1 MFSIRGDDILCMIF
15 LELPSNMAD
24 SFIDGIRVAFWFI
37 NMLTISQTQWVPSN
51 ENLDSNLDSIIRCLF
66 LVLYQV
72 LNPLIKISRYSIF
85 LKHLMIYRIQS
96 AYLRYIF
103 LYNSTIVQRT

>member
-37 NMLTISQTQWVPSN
+37 NMLTISQTQWVPIN
-51 ENLDSNLDSIIRCLF
+51 ENLDSSLDSIIRCLF
-66 LVLYQV
+66 
-72 LNPLIKISRYSIF
+72 
-85 LKHLMIYRIQS
+85 
-96 AYLRYIF
+96 
-103 LYNSTIVQRT
+103 